1 MAKRSKQKSKLAE
14 VKNSVRQAASVDKL
28 LDTLPLIAPIPT
40 AWAIGAAV
48 DRQLNWP
55 DPVTAIAAIGIE
67 TAGFVAADTAAKY
80 YEFNRTAEDG
90 ETKAPAWMA
99 YTALGLYVCVTL
111 GMTYLYEP
119 LAMVFP
125 GLSAVGFWLFVLRKD
140 QQARLVSRGADRA
153 AAKAE
158 TERVKAERKAERE
171 QKKLAKSQVKPAIS
185 QPEPALAEVKPAFV
199 CSCGFEGK
207 SQASLNAHQRKHK
220 QIIGYTVSMEP
231 VTKEQVKQ

>member
-1 MAKRSKQKSKLAE
+1 MAKTKRKSKLAE
-14 VKNSVRQAASVDKL
+14 AQNSVRQAMSVDKL

-55 DPVTAIAAIGIE
+55 DPVTVIAAIGIE
-67 TAGFVAADTAAKY
+67 AAGFVAADTAAKY
-80 YEFNRTAEDG
+80 YEFNRTAEGG

-111 GMTYLYEP
+111 GLTYLYEP

-140 QQARLVSRGADRA
+140 QQARLSQRVADRA
-153 AAKAE
+153 TAKAE
-158 TERVKAERKAERE
+158 AERTKAERKAERAAA
-171 QKKLAKSQVKPAIS
+171 KLAKSQTEPATS
-185 QPEPALAEVKPAFV
+185 QPQPAFV
-199 CSCGFEGK
+199 CSCGFEAK
-207 SQASLNAHQRKHK
+207 SQSALNAHQRKHK
-220 QIIGYTVSMEP
+220 AIAGYAVSFEP
-231 VTKEQVKQ
+231 IAKEQAGRQ